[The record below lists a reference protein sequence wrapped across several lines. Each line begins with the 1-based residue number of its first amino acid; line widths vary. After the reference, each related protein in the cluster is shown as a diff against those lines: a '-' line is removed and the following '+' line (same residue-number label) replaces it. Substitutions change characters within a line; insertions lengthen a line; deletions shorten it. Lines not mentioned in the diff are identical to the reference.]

1 MKSSFPLIA
10 LLVGIM
16 MSFASPSSAQNQKG
30 GGYKAPALSDK
41 YLTVLGYSGQK
52 PTEKKSGVWT
62 LPGGITIY
70 SSHPY
75 GDDIKGYGGATPLF
89 IAVNKKGV
97 IQSVAPTVN
106 TESPQF
112 WQKVRQSKL
121 FTSWNGLTLKKAATR
136 KVDAVSGA
144 TLSSTAVI
152 RTVQATAKAV
162 GK

>member
-1 MKSSFPLIA
+1 MKLSIPFLA
-10 LLVGIM
+10 LLMGVM
-16 MSFASPSSAQNQKG
+16 MYVPTLLSAQSAKS

-41 YLTVLGYSGQK
+41 YLTALGYGGQK
-52 PTEKKSGVWT
+52 ATEKKSGVWT
-62 LPGGITIY
+62 LNGGITIY

-75 GDDIKGYGGATPLF
+75 GDDIKGYAGATPLF

-97 IQSVAPTVN
+97 IQAVAPTVN

-121 FTSWNGLTLKKAATR
+121 FSSWNGLTLKKASTK

-152 RTVQATAKAV
+152 RTVQATAKGV